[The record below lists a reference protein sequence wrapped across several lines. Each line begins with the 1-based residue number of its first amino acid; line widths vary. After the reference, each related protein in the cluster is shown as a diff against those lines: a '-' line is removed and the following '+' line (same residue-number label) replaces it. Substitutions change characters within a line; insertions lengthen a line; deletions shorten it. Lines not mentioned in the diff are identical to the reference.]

1 MAAALAPPPSAVAP
15 RAGGRPPRSPLKCQ
29 VRTPLRF
36 LPDVPPPTSAR
47 AFSEAAWVRQR
58 APTRVRATRAAGGAE
73 PSPISL
79 GFSKKVNLDPSQNQR
94 RTLPLWKENPI
105 ENPVLHGSETHHI
118 PQDQQLACLS
128 NSVASQTRSSC
139 CHSKNLVCGPNRKR
153 EEQSSSFFTGKQN
166 KTNAVRC
173 PWSLLPS
180 CPASEV
186 QDKLDLRLV
195 LNCVHLRGQDSPQ
208 PSSEIH

>member
-128 NSVASQTRSSC
+128 NSVAHLTTAVFEGRTDEDVGISRQFYFHPGGDEERPPHQDGGQEMTGEHNIRLTQTGRLGTHSC
-139 CHSKNLVCGPNRKR
+139 WVCQR
-153 EEQSSSFFTGKQN
+153 
-166 KTNAVRC
+166 
-173 PWSLLPS
+173 
-180 CPASEV
+180 
-186 QDKLDLRLV
+186 
-195 LNCVHLRGQDSPQ
+195 VHHRQHTSTMTR
-208 PSSEIH
+208 